1 MRRFGGTYLAST
13 VICTYY
19 YMASVVRIQIGS
31 YLETE
36 NENKKIWLHHFSSLD
51 HSECPYK
58 NYSQKLFPEPQTL
71 QIYNFFYLVYNYLVC
86 NFKGPSH

>member
-51 HSECPYK
+51 P
-58 NYSQKLFPEPQTL
+58 F
-71 QIYNFFYLVYNYLVC
+71 
-86 NFKGPSH
+86 